1 MSKKEYEMDDDYKKA
16 AAFLVEQ
23 IAERDEI
30 AENLKLLSPEDRP
43 EGLRLLAKL
52 DKAIERSEQALANDY
67 EAQQNY
73 QRALDEEAQAWEK
86 ALHATAGS
94 LIHLK
99 YRHSDKFEEAFNI
112 FTKGWSNKEIEA
124 FEDRMA
130 EMEAGDLVRIIRR
143 EGETRKQAEEF
154 LKNFRIRE
162 EKERAALFEEFLEK
176 FSGKYVHYKYR
187 EPETREQFDGVI
199 AGLKPEQI
207 KEFHDLVAYLEAHH
221 LIELIAVEG
230 ETQEETEEYL
240 RKYRAEQAAA

>member
-1 MSKKEYEMDDDYKKA
+1 MDDGYKKA

-23 IAERDEI
+23 ITERDEI

-52 DKAIERSEQALANDY
+52 DKAIERGEQALANDY

-73 QRALDEEAQAWEK
+73 QRALDKEAQTWES
-86 ALHATAGS
+86 ALHSAAGS
-94 LIHLK
+94 LIHMK
-99 YRHSDKFEEAFNI
+99 YRHSDKFEEAFDI

-143 EGETRKQAEEF
+143 EGETRKQAEVF

-162 EKERAALFEEFLEK
+162 EKKRRKLFEEFMEK
-176 FSGKYVHYKYR
+176 FSANYVHLKYR
-187 EPETREQFDGVI
+187 QPEMREQFDEVL
-199 AGLKPEQI
+199 AELKPEQV
-207 KEFHDLVAYLEAHH
+207 KEFHDLVASLEAHY
-221 LIELIAVEG
+221 LIECITVEG
-230 ETQEETEEYL
+230 ETPEETEEFL
-240 RKYRAEQAAA
+240 KKYRAAEKAAK